1 MSSELL
7 AVLRQTI
14 LSAKPRRPRPLAA
27 PLQLEHGWLLPYLL
41 TIEGRLWGR
50 WDHWHHTMLAGRV
63 IQPLP
68 VLDWESHPAARRM
81 LEASLNSI
89 TTHGS
94 WQGWGSWQVFDYFL
108 DWLLF
113 GLGHRG
119 QPSLPDERAEFAGA
133 SARLY
138 QVFNLETLLAWP
150 HDYLGDILAENRHG
164 QQLGFYP
171 TPMPV
176 AQMMA
181 AMTLGSE
188 DARCKSV
195 CDPCVGTGRLLLA
208 ASNHSYRLYGCDL
221 NPTVLKATLVNGWL
235 YAPWLVRPFPFL
247 DPLLVNPAAS
257 AGVSESLIA
266 QARPEQLQLTE
277 HDPDTQALFEPLKKR
292 RVRRNRLVANA
303 TTGPSEAGLSLDP
316 PH

>member
-1 MSSELL
+1 M
-7 AVLRQTI
+7 
-14 LSAKPRRPRPLAA
+14 
-27 PLQLEHGWLLPYLL
+27 
-41 TIEGRLWGR
+41 
-50 WDHWHHTMLAGRV
+50 
-63 IQPLP
+63 
-68 VLDWESHPAARRM
+68 
-81 LEASLNSI
+81 
-89 TTHGS
+89 
-94 WQGWGSWQVFDYFL
+94 
-108 DWLLF
+108 
-113 GLGHRG
+113 GHRG
-119 QPSLPDERAEFAGA
+119 QPRLPDERAEFAGA

-138 QVFNLETLLAWP
+138 QEFNLETLLAWP

-176 AQMMA
+176 ARMMA
-181 AMTLGSE
+181 AMTLGRE
-188 DARCKSV
+188 DAHCKSV

>member
-1 MSSELL
+1 MPSELL

-14 LSAKPRRPRPLAA
+14 LNAKPRRPQPLVA
-27 PLQLEHGWLLPYLL
+27 PLKLEHGWLLPYLL
-41 TIEGRLWGR
+41 TIEGQLWGR
-50 WDHWHHTMLAGRV
+50 WDHWRDTMLAGRV
-63 IQPLP
+63 IQPIP
-68 VLDWESHPAARRM
+68 VLGWESHPAARRM
-81 LEASLNSI
+81 LEAALNCI

-113 GLGHRG
+113 GFGHRG
-119 QPSLPDERAEFAGA
+119 QPALPVEPADFAGA
-133 SARLY
+133 SERLY

-150 HDYLGDILAENRHG
+150 HDYLGEILAENRHG
-164 QQLGFYP
+164 QHLGFYP
-171 TPMPV
+171 TPMEV
-176 AQMMA
+176 ARMMA
-181 AMTLGSE
+181 AMTLGGE

-247 DPLLVNPAAS
+247 DPQLVEGAAS
-257 AGVSESLIA
+257 QAISDSLIA
-266 QARPEQLQLTE
+266 QACPEQLQLTE
-277 HDPDTQALFEPLKKR
+277 HDGDTQALFEPLKKR
-292 RVRRNRLVANA
+292 RPRRRRPVAHETIDPSNA
-303 TTGPSEAGLSLDP
+303 GFFLGL

>member
-1 MSSELL
+1 MPSELL

-14 LSAKPRRPRPLAA
+14 LNAKPRRPGPLAA
-27 PLQLEHGWLLPYLL
+27 PLKLNHGWLLPYLL

-50 WDHWHHTMLAGRV
+50 WDHWHDTMLAGRV
-63 IQPLP
+63 IQPIP
-68 VLDWESHPAARRM
+68 GLDWESHSAARRM
-81 LEASLNSI
+81 LEAALNSI
-89 TTHGS
+89 TTHGG

-113 GLGHRG
+113 GFGHRG
-119 QPSLPDERAEFAGA
+119 QPELPHEPADFTGA
-133 SARLY
+133 SERLY

-164 QQLGFYP
+164 QHLGFYP
-171 TPMPV
+171 TPMEV
-176 AQMMA
+176 ARMLA
-181 AMTLGSE
+181 AMTLGGE

-247 DPLLVNPAAS
+247 DPQLVNPAAS
-257 AGVSESLIA
+257 QRVSDSLIA
-266 QARPEQLQLTE
+266 QARPEQIQLTE
-277 HDPDTQALFEPLKKR
+277 HDGDTQARFEPLKKR
-292 RVRRNRLVANA
+292 RLRHRSVAL
-303 TTGPSEAGLSLDP
+303 EAGNP
-316 PH
+316 PDAGLFLRLTT